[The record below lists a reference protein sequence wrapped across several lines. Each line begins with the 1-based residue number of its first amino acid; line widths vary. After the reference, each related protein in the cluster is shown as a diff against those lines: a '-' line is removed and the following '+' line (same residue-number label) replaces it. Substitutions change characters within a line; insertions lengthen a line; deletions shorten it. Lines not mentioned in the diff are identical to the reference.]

1 MIDYIIRYIDLP
13 YTIKG
18 VTVMD
23 SDGFYNVYINSHL
36 SWEEQKRQS
45 NMNWNIYAEMT
56 SIIFVHRLKKSRL
69 CKI

>member
-18 VTVMD
+18 VTVLD

-36 SWEEQKRQS
+36 SWEEQNKAVKHDLEHIRRDDFD
-45 NMNWNIYAEMT
+45 NICASLEEVEAM
-56 SIIFVHRLKKSRL
+56 
-69 CKI
+69 

>member
-18 VTVMD
+18 VTVLD

-36 SWEEQKRQS
+36 SWEEQKK
-45 NMNWNIYAEMT
+45 AVKHE
-56 SIIFVHRLKKSRL
+56 L
-69 CKI
+69 